1 MLMIYSGVYKRL
13 TRFRHNFDIMYTVF
27 NDIYNILY
35 EPGNIVYLRRLP
47 LFLPRVFFTRLD
59 RLVRL
64 DFLEVPRRLRP
75 PRPKNPRPSSP
86 FFAGGAAGAP
96 AGAPAGAVAAGT
108 ALGTTFGG
116 AGATAGAFVGGADIY
131 LV

>member
-1 MLMIYSGVYKRL
+1 
-13 TRFRHNFDIMYTVF
+13 MYTVF
-27 NDIYNILY
+27 NDMYNILY

-86 FFAGGAAGAP
+86 FFAGGAAGAA
-96 AGAPAGAVAAGT
+96 AGAAEFAGAGGLAGT